1 MPEVSLRSL
10 SVQVAAEADDVMVL
24 VRNAVATLKD
34 GGNVVTL
41 VPDLVKAVDG
51 VAGVV
56 DALKQ
61 RPFAVVRSVLLR
73 GLEIAESLLGQDVHP
88 L

>member
-1 MPEVSLRSL
+1 MSEVSLRSL

-24 VRNAVATLKD
+24 VRDAVFTLKD
-34 GGNVVTL
+34 GGNVASL
-41 VPDLVKAVDG
+41 IPDLVKAVDG

-56 DALKQ
+56 EALRTK
-61 RPFAVVRSVLLR
+61 PLAVVRSVVLR
-73 GLEIAESLLGQDVHP
+73 GLEIAENLLGQDVQP